1 MAETPQAPRRIMLK
15 VSPQRQVTLTNAIWE
30 SMLKPSHVIAEVVK
44 GKLTLLPVFGTDIE
58 EAARL
63 YGKAGITAEVL
74 AEAMR
79 IVDRRRAE
87 KAAASGSA

>member
-1 MAETPQAPRRIMLK
+1 MAETSQAPRRVMLK
-15 VSPQRQVTLTNAIWE
+15 VSPQRQVTLTNVIWE
-30 SMLKPSHVIAEVVK
+30 AMLRPSHVIAEVVK
-44 GKLTLLPVFGTDIE
+44 GKLSLTPVFGTDIE

-79 IVDRRRAE
+79 IVERRRAE
-87 KAAASGSA
+87 KAAGGSA

>member
-1 MAETPQAPRRIMLK
+1 MTETNKAAGRVMLK

-30 SMLKPSHVIAEVVK
+30 AMLKPSHVVAELVK
-44 GKLTLLPVFGTDIE
+44 GKLSLTPVFGTDIE

-79 IVDRRRAE
+79 IVERRRTE
-87 KAAASGSA
+87 KAAAG